1 MRLLFRIGGFLPF
14 IGMMFLNAF
23 VDLGHKIIIQN
34 TLFKTYDGDAQIL
47 LTAIVNALILLPFV
61 LLFSPSGYLAD
72 RFAKPRVMRL
82 AAWAAVAITLAITLC
97 YYLGWFWPA
106 FAMTF
111 LLAAQSAIYSPAK
124 YGYIK
129 ELVGNE
135 ALATANGWVQA
146 TTTTAILFGIFFF
159 SVLFEGYLSEA
170 VYTTPGE
177 VMHLIAPLGWLLA
190 LASLVEALL
199 AYRLPQTHPGEAL
212 AFDWARYRRGAY
224 LRDNLLTAWDNRVV
238 WLSIIGLSVFWSISQ
253 VILAVFPAFAKDTLG
268 ETNTVVIQGILASSG
283 LGIILGSI
291 IAGRVSRNYIETALI
306 PLGAVGIAITLFLV
320 PGLDSTWAHGLNFF
334 LIGVLGGFVLVPLN
348 ALIQFNA
355 GEQAL
360 GRVLAANNF
369 IQNLWMLAFLG
380 ITIAAAAL
388 KLGDQTLILGLALI
402 ALVGAAYT
410 LYQLP
415 QSLIRFLIQRLV
427 ATRFRL
433 KVIGLD
439 HLPATGG
446 VMLLG
451 NHISWLDWALVQM
464 ACPRPVRFVM
474 EREIYARWYLKWFLD
489 FFQVV
494 PISRGS
500 SRYAIALL
508 ARLLEEGQVV
518 CIFPEGTISKNGQLA
533 EFKRGF
539 ELSARQV
546 AADRE
551 AVIVPFYLR
560 GLWGSL
566 FSYAT
571 ARLRQS
577 REEGRLRAVVVA
589 FGAPLPLSAGA
600 ETVKQAVF
608 ELSVSSW
615 EDYVHGLPTLP
626 LAWLRTAKRHPDRV
640 AIIESSGTRLTHRRL
655 LTAVLLFARRIRLLA
670 PEEAI
675 GILLPASGA
684 CAIAN
689 LAGLLTGKR
698 VVNLN
703 YTASPEALGAAIAS
717 AGIRH
722 VITADR
728 FLTRLAAR
736 GIDIRAL
743 LGAATA
749 PANGTAAELA
759 AVITKAGTSAG
770 VELHAMEDLRAGIGK
785 VEGLLTLLLASLL
798 PARALLALWGRH
810 TRPEDTAVIL
820 FSSGSEGTPKGV
832 ELTHRN
838 LMANSRQIAD
848 LLNTREDDILLA
860 NLPPFHA
867 FGLTVTTFLPLVEGI
882 PMVCHPDPTDALGS
896 AKAIARYR
904 ATVLFGTST
913 FLRLY
918 TKNRKV
924 HPLMLAPLRLVVAG
938 AERLAPEVREAF
950 GLKFQKPLYE
960 GYGATETT
968 PVASVNV
975 PDTLDTDDWKIQ
987 TASRPGTVGMPLPGT
1002 SFRIVDPDT
1011 LAALPP
1017 GVDGLILIG
1026 GVQVMKGYLNDP
1038 EKTAAV
1044 IVELDGQRWYR
1055 TGDKGHLDADGFLT
1069 IVDRY
1074 SRFAKIGG
1082 EMISLT
1088 VVEDQVRRVVAQPEL
1103 ELAAVNLP
1111 DAQKGERI
1119 LLLVAAD
1126 IDGDELRRALLAAGA
1141 GPLSIPAEV
1150 RQVVA
1155 IPKLGSGKT
1164 DFGAVKRLAVGA

>member
-1 MRLLFRIGGFLPF
+1 MKHLFRIGGFLSF

-61 LLFSPSGYLAD
+61 LLFSPSGFLAD
-72 RFAKPRVMRL
+72 RFPKPRVMRL
-82 AAWAAVAITLAITLC
+82 SAWAAVAITLAITAF

-111 LLAAQSAIYSPAK
+111 LLAVQSAIYSPAK

-159 SVLFEGYLSEA
+159 SVLFEGYLSGA
-170 VYTTPGE
+170 TYASPGE
-177 VMHLIAPLGWLLA
+177 VMHLIAPVGWLLV
-190 LASLVEALL
+190 LASLIEVGL
-199 AYRLPQTHPGEAL
+199 AYRLPEVHPGEEMS
-212 AFDWARYRRGAY
+212 FDWAQYRRGRY
-224 LRDNLLTAWDNRVV
+224 LQANFRAAWDNRVI

-253 VILAVFPAFAKDTLG
+253 VILAVFPAFAKETLA
-268 ETNTVVIQGILASSG
+268 ETNTVVIQGLLACSG

-306 PLGAVGIAITLFLV
+306 PVGAIGIAVALFLL
-320 PGLDSTWAHGLNFF
+320 PGLESVWAHGLNFL
-334 LIGVLGGFVLVPLN
+334 LIGVLGGFFLVPLN

-355 GEQAL
+355 GEQGL

-369 IQNLWMLAFLG
+369 IQNIWMLAFLG
-380 ITIAAAAL
+380 ITVAAAYVEVGDIAL
-388 KLGDQTLILGLALI
+388 IMGLALI
-402 ALVGAAYT
+402 AMVGAIYT

-415 QSLIRFLIQRLV
+415 QSLVRFLIRRLV

-439 HLPATGG
+439 NLPAQGG
-446 VMLLG
+446 VFLLG
-451 NHISWLDWALVQM
+451 NHISWLDWAMVQM

-474 EREIYARWYLKWFLD
+474 EREIYERWYLKWFLD
-489 FFQVV
+489 FFEVV

-500 SRYAIALL
+500 SRHAITIL
-508 ARLLEEGQVV
+508 ARLLEDGQVV
-518 CIFPEGTISKNGQLA
+518 CLFPEGTISKNGQLS

-546 AADRE
+546 AEGAD
-551 AVIVPFYLR
+551 AAIVPFYLR
-560 GLWGSL
+560 GLWGSV
-566 FSYAT
+566 FSYAS
-571 ARLRQS
+571 AKLRKS
-577 REEGRLRAVVVA
+577 REEGRLREVVVA
-589 FGAPLPLSAGA
+589 FGASLPLASGA
-600 ETVKQAVF
+600 EQVKQAVF

-615 EDYVHGLPTLP
+615 EDYVRGLPTLP
-626 LAWLRTAKRHPDRV
+626 GTWLRNAKRAPGQV
-640 AIIESSGTRLTHRRL
+640 AVIESSGVRLTNRRL
-655 LTAVLLFARRIRLLA
+655 ITAVLLFTRRIRRLV
-670 PEEAI
+670 PEPAL

-689 LAGLLTGKR
+689 LAGLMAGKQ

-703 YTASPEALGAAIAS
+703 YTANPEALRAAIAS

-728 FLTRLAAR
+728 FMTRLAAR
-736 GIDIRAL
+736 GID
-743 LGAATA
+743 LGATL
-749 PANGTAAELA
+749 GE
-759 AVITKAGTSAG
+759 VS
-770 VELHAMEDLRAGIGK
+770 LHPMEKMRADIGK
-785 VEGLLTLLLASLL
+785 AASLGMLALATLL
-798 PARALLALWGRH
+798 PARALSTLFGKR
-810 TRPEDTAVIL
+810 TRPEDTAAIL

-832 ELTHRN
+832 ELSHRN
-838 LMANSRQIAD
+838 IMANIRQISD
-848 LLNTREDDILLA
+848 LLNTRADDVLMA

-896 AKAIARYR
+896 AKAMARYR

-918 TKNRKV
+918 TKSRKV
-924 HPLMLAPLRLVVAG
+924 HPLMLDSLRLVVAG
-938 AERLAPEVREAF
+938 AERLAPDVREAF
-950 GLKFQKPLYE
+950 MLKFQKSLYE

-975 PDTLDTDDWKIQ
+975 PDTLDTDNWKIQ
-987 TASRPGTVGMPLPGT
+987 AGSRPGTVGLPLPGT
-1002 SFRIVDPDT
+1002 SFRIVDPAT
-1011 LAALPP
+1011 LELLPH
-1017 GVDGLILIG
+1017 GEDGLILIG

-1038 EKTAAV
+1038 EKTAAAV
-1044 IVELDGQRWYR
+1044 VELDGMRWYK
-1055 TGDKGHLDADGFLT
+1055 TGDKGHLDPDGFLT

-1082 EMISLT
+1082 EMISLGA
-1088 VVEDQVRRVVAQPEL
+1088 VEEQVRRVLAQPEL

-1111 DAQKGERI
+1111 DERKGEQI
-1119 LLLVAAD
+1119 LLLVA
-1126 IDGDELRRALLAAGA
+1126 GDLDAEALRRALLADGVN
-1141 GPLSIPAEV
+1141 PLSIPAEV
-1150 RQVVA
+1150 RRVDA
-1155 IPKLGSGKT
+1155 IPKLGSVKT
-1164 DFGAVKRLAVGA
+1164 DFGAVKRLALALAA